1 MLPCLA
7 SHWDRCAHSALFLC
21 CLKIP
26 EPEPNYAFNPDVQV
40 LDYLL
45 AQHLKSVKDKLEVV
59 HLPLTS
65 FATQW
70 LMCAFVNVL
79 PLASVL
85 KVWDTMMLEGP
96 AVLFRVSLAMLK
108 AVEGELSLAREMEDA
123 MAALN
128 RARNLEIQTVLMI
141 ACGTHPRVHLP
152 THLRTRTQGP
162 PNKATTNAVATP

>member
-1 MLPCLA
+1 MGASGKAAMLPCLA

-21 CLKIP
+21 CLNIP

-85 KVWDTMMLEGP
+85 KVEGGGGRAP
-96 AVLFRVSLAMLK
+96 LIVVTPTPSL
-108 AVEGELSLAREMEDA
+108 
-123 MAALN
+123 
-128 RARNLEIQTVLMI
+128 
-141 ACGTHPRVHLP
+141 
-152 THLRTRTQGP
+152 
-162 PNKATTNAVATP
+162 

>member
-1 MLPCLA
+1 MGASRKAAMLPCLA

-45 AQHLKSVKDKLEVV
+45 AQHLKSVKDKLELV

-128 RARNLEIQTVLMI
+128 RARNLEIETVLMI

-152 THLRTRTQGP
+152 THLRTRTQH
-162 PNKATTNAVATP
+162 